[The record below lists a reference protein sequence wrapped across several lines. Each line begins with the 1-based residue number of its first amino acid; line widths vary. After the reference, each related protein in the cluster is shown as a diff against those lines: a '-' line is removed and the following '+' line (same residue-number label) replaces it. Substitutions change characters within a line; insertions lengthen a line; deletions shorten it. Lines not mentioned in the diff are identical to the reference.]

1 MKKQIIISLIAIFFV
16 SAYAILQSNST
27 EAAPHTEARDT
38 SYSKDIRPIL
48 ESRCRKCH
56 MGEHVS
62 EGLDMNTYETLMA
75 GSQNGPVIVPGD
87 ADDSLLIQK
96 VTEGKMPKR
105 GPKLTPAQI
114 QIIIDWINAGALN
127 N

>member
-1 MKKQIIISLIAIFFV
+1 
-16 SAYAILQSNST
+16 
-27 EAAPHTEARDT
+27 
-38 SYSKDIRPIL
+38 
-48 ESRCRKCH
+48 